1 MPTLFINGE
10 KDPLVKA
17 ENIIEKVKLMKNS
30 QVYIMNKCK
39 HWTVKERPE
48 EFVEVIE
55 DFIKSIK

>member
-1 MPTLFINGE
+1 MA
-10 KDPLVKA
+10 K
-17 ENIIEKVKLMKNS
+17 KVKLMKNS

-39 HWTVKERPE
+39 HWPVKERPE